1 MSLVELIR
9 ACAETNDG
17 GAWEEFVARTQRPIS
32 LSIRHTAM
40 QWGKDPQQYIE
51 DLLQETYLKLCAN
64 RCGPLME
71 FAKQHAEEA
80 VMGYIKTIA
89 INLARDY
96 FKGLHS
102 KKRGGGG
109 TDQLPDPARLE
120 AKARADLLDGNADA
134 AIKSL
139 QRALE
144 DRPDVFSVVAL

>member
-64 RCGPLME
+64 RCRPLME

-89 INLARDY
+89 INLAHDY

-102 KKRGGGG
+102 QKRGGGG
-109 TDQLPDPARLE
+109 TDQLPDPAWLE
-120 AKARADLLDGNADA
+120 AKARSDLLDGNADA

-139 QRALE
+139 QHALE